1 MAQMSERVRVTP
13 QGTLVTDVA
22 TPDAGMAAT
31 AGLTSAQREA
41 AQESIRGFAT
51 DLAQRRATLMSLQKK
66 GAIPPPDVMPTG
78 QIAMSPEALAQRAR
92 AANWGQEAVFGMRGT
107 GGIADPVPP
116 FASIMPDSTVVTKPY
131 MYVPYRAT
139 GIPISLDSAHPRMM
153 LFTPHQQSRWHP
165 FTSPSLTKI
174 PPQPAQPLTGKGGTL
189 FPWGGDRGLSSGG
202 GNLLTRTP
210 VDAPP
215 IPGGVGTRLVT
226 RPSGLV
232 VPTGQA
238 LAGFAGQSARQVAQ
252 DPSAQIET
260 VQHFNQPTGVE
271 TGLDIGQV
279 QREGLGETVIGD
291 ASIFSPQPQPT
302 SPKVEI
308 KDAVIEP
315 VRKPQVDDPIIID
328 IFERPIETEFPASPK
343 IVEPEI
349 VPKVETEIK
358 PAVIEDASIFRP
370 QPQPTSAK
378 VDEEVIKQLPPAD
391 GPQQKPRLSIRFPDE
406 ERRKV
411 PNTGGGYPATVV
423 HRADVIVTTD
433 LDTGEHTAALVELK
447 GEPQGGSAS
456 AEARRREEDRG
467 PHPRC
472 RGTDRRPGQDYAG
485 EAQGTAH
492 GHSLGGRGFSAL
504 VGS

>member
-1 MAQMSERVRVTP
+1 
-13 QGTLVTDVA
+13 
-22 TPDAGMAAT
+22 
-31 AGLTSAQREA
+31 
-41 AQESIRGFAT
+41 
-51 DLAQRRATLMSLQKK
+51 MSLQKK
-66 GAIPPPDVMPTG
+66 VAIPPPDVMPTG
-78 QIAMSPEALAQRAR
+78 QIAMSPETLAQRAR

-131 MYVPYRAT
+131 LYVPYRAT
-139 GIPISLDSAHPRMM
+139 GIPISLDSAHPRTM
-153 LFTPHQQSRWHP
+153 LLTPHQQSRWHP

-238 LAGFAGQSARQVAQ
+238 LAGFAGQSARQVGQ

-370 QPQPTSAK
+370 QPQPKSDPR
-378 VDEEVIKQLPPAD
+378 VDIEQLPLGD
-391 GPQQKPRLSIRFPDE
+391 DPQQKPRLPIRLPDE

-411 PNTGGGYPATVV
+411 PNTGGRYPATVV

-447 GEPQGGSAS
+447 SKPQVGARQPKPAAAKKIRGRTLDVEVQTGGQIKTTPVK
-456 AEARRREEDRG
+456 RKGRHTVT
-467 PHPRC
+467 P
-472 RGTDRRPGQDYAG
+472 
-485 EAQGTAH
+485 
-492 GHSLGGRGFSAL
+492 GGRGFLPWSKAKKKPKTPRPVFPKVGKRRNSARRRPPPGFRPPRL
-504 VGS
+504 PGRRR

>member
-1 MAQMSERVRVTP
+1 M
-13 QGTLVTDVA
+13 
-22 TPDAGMAAT
+22 
-31 AGLTSAQREA
+31 
-41 AQESIRGFAT
+41 
-51 DLAQRRATLMSLQKK
+51 
-66 GAIPPPDVMPTG
+66 
-78 QIAMSPEALAQRAR
+78 
-92 AANWGQEAVFGMRGT
+92 
-107 GGIADPVPP
+107 
-116 FASIMPDSTVVTKPY
+116 
-131 MYVPYRAT
+131 
-139 GIPISLDSAHPRMM
+139 
-153 LFTPHQQSRWHP
+153 
-165 FTSPSLTKI
+165 
-174 PPQPAQPLTGKGGTL
+174 
-189 FPWGGDRGLSSGG
+189 
-202 GNLLTRTP
+202 
-210 VDAPP
+210 
-215 IPGGVGTRLVT
+215 VT

-349 VPKVETEIK
+349 K

-370 QPQPTSAK
+370 QPQPKSDPR
-378 VDEEVIKQLPPAD
+378 VDIEQLPLGD
-391 GPQQKPRLSIRFPDE
+391 DPQQKPRLPIRLPDE

-411 PNTGGGYPATVV
+411 PNTGGRYPATVV

-447 GEPQGGSAS
+447 SKPQVGARQPKPAAAKKIRGRTLDVEAQTGGQIKTTPRSRARSLRCWAPCGAS
-456 AEARRREEDRG
+456 PGSHFHVQPLDG
-467 PHPRC
+467 N
-472 RGTDRRPGQDYAG
+472 RRPTGWAIGPPNLAPSEGGKCACPARPIFTAG
-485 EAQGTAH
+485 GLRLNH
-492 GHSLGGRGFSAL
+492 
-504 VGS
+504 